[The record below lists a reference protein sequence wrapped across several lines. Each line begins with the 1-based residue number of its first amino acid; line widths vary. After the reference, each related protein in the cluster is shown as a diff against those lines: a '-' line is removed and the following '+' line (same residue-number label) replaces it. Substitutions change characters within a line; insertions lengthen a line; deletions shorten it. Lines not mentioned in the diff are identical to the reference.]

1 MEMLFKHLLCA
12 RLRDS
17 ERLRLLWVMISKSKD
32 IMTRNIFLVL
42 GGTKITFRLV
52 SKRYYSIVSE
62 SRRAMLGPTVLVGS

>member
-1 MEMLFKHLLCA
+1 M
-12 RLRDS
+12 
-17 ERLRLLWVMISKSKD
+17 WVMISKSKD

-62 SRRAMLGPTVLVGS
+62 SRRAMLGPTVLVRS